1 MEKDKNLT
9 PEELKERAIR
19 FYNRYGNELEQVR
32 ELLQIR
38 LTQLAHAYTI
48 NHNLP
53 PEAIT
58 VSTRVKSLGSF
69 LKKLEKKGFPQFYL
83 PTEVIQ
89 DLIGARVIC
98 WFIDDCNGI
107 MDFISSSNHLDVKP
121 ESIEDYITNPK
132 PSGYRSIHLQ
142 ARVAYDSISKAKGSE
157 SVEIKNESMLCEVQI
172 RTKIQD
178 AWGDM
183 THEFH
188 YKAKI
193 VGVENAMLE
202 TMLSELSKRLSN
214 EDNSLLTLRDAYQGL
229 IDEKQKSGK
238 RTGFI
243 ANPENIV

>member
-1 MEKDKNLT
+1 
-9 PEELKERAIR
+9 
-19 FYNRYGNELEQVR
+19 
-32 ELLQIR
+32 
-38 LTQLAHAYTI
+38 
-48 NHNLP
+48 
-53 PEAIT
+53 
-58 VSTRVKSLGSF
+58 
-69 LKKLEKKGFPQFYL
+69 
-83 PTEVIQ
+83 
-89 DLIGARVIC
+89 
-98 WFIDDCNGI
+98 

-121 ESIEDYITNPK
+121 ESIENYIISPK

-142 ARVAYDSISKAKGSE
+142 ASVAYDSISKAHGSE
-157 SVEIKNESMLCEVQI
+157 GVEIKNESMLCEVQI

-183 THEFH
+183 IPHEFH

-202 TMLSELSKRLSN
+202 TMLSELAKRLSN